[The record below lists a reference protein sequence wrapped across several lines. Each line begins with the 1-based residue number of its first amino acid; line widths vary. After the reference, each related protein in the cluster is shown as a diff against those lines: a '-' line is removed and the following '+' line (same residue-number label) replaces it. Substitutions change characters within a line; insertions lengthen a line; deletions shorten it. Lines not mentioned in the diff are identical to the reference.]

1 MSKPA
6 PAPAPDHAERI
17 RALDPARSFIV
28 QAPAGSGK
36 TGLLTQRFLALL
48 ARVAEPE
55 SVVAITFTKK
65 AAAEMRN
72 RIVGA
77 IEAAGGVPPE
87 ADYERRTWELA
98 RQALAQDQERGWRLV
113 EAPSRLRIDTID
125 ALCLS
130 IARRMPV
137 ISELGGQPQV
147 TEEARFLY
155 DEAALA
161 TVRLVESEDEAAAA
175 VRLLLHHLGNDVE
188 RLSGMF
194 AQLLSRRDQWMR
206 LIGSGAGIA
215 HMRPRLEA
223 WLGATYQDIEW
234 NLLKALL
241 SLLPH
246 ALHHLR
252 RAFARHATI
261 DFIEI
266 CLAARRALGPPEQP
280 TDLALALGER
290 IEHLLVD
297 EVQDISR
304 IHLDI
309 ISGLVAGWD
318 HGNPAAPPR
327 TLFLVGDPMQ
337 SIYRFREADVS
348 IFQDL
353 RRPGNPFGLEPV
365 TLTANFRSQRGIV
378 DWVNSTFSQ
387 LLGSTDDPE
396 SGIVAYAP
404 AVHIKPESL
413 QPAVQIHPFH
423 YKHCQAAEAELV
435 ADLAAESLENGRTTA
450 ILVRAR
456 PALARIIPKL
466 KSSGIPYSALDLD
479 PLDTRPVVGDLTAL
493 TRALLHPA
501 DRVSWLAI
509 LRAPWC
515 GLALADLHAAFS
527 TGRYSSVP
535 GLLSDPEALAAR
547 GLSDDAR
554 ARLARVTP
562 VLMRGL
568 GRARRVPLRR
578 LVEDAWLSLG
588 GDACCSAA
596 GLNDARMFFDLIDS
610 LDEGGALPSFKTL
623 DARLKELF
631 ALPDL
636 AAGDRLQIT
645 TIHKA
650 KGLEFD
656 TVIIPGLGRSA
667 RRNEAKLLDWSASAD
682 RVLLAPVPS
691 DWQRVSGLR
700 KQVADVERERD
711 YQELRRLLYVG
722 ATRARHRLHLL
733 GHTFITKKNEWAKPP
748 KGTLLEPLWDLVRS
762 DFERIRNTP
771 APAASRQRAP
781 RPISR
786 VPAEWKPA
794 VRVVVEP
801 SPPDE
806 PISYAWVGE
815 TLRHVGSL
823 VHAWLHRLAAQGN
836 LSPDSL
842 PTLDT
847 LRRALNH
854 LGVPEADLDEAARR
868 ARASLTET
876 LNDPRGLWILTRH
889 ADDHREYDLTSAASG
904 ALTRSIIDCTFI
916 DGGTR
921 WIIDYKT
928 SFHAGGSLDDFL
940 DNEQARYRRQLE
952 RYATLMATQGPEPI
966 RLGLYFP
973 LLQGWREW
981 SFGGA
986 ASRAPAQ
993 LSLF

>member
-6 PAPAPDHAERI
+6 PAAAPDHAERI

-77 IEAAGGVPPE
+77 LQAAAGPAPE
-87 ADYERRTWELA
+87 MDYERRTWELA
-98 RQALAQDQERGWRLV
+98 CQALAQDQERGWRLV

-147 TEEARFLY
+147 TDEAQFLY
-155 DEAALA
+155 DEAAMA
-161 TVRLVESEDEAAAA
+161 TVRLVESGDAAAGA

-206 LIGSGAGIA
+206 LLGAGSDFA
-215 HMRPRLEA
+215 RMRPILQE
-223 WLGATYQDIEW
+223 WLGAAYQDIEW
-234 NLLKALL
+234 ELLEALL

-252 RAFARHATI
+252 GAFARHATI

-266 CLAARRALGPPEQP
+266 CLAADRALGPPEHP

-304 IHLDI
+304 THLGI
-309 ISGLVAGWD
+309 IRGLVAGWD
-318 HGNPAAPPR
+318 SGDPATPAR

-337 SIYRFREADVS
+337 SIYRFREADVG
-348 IFQDL
+348 IFQIL
-353 RRPGNPFGLEPV
+353 RRPGNEFGLEPV
-365 TLTANFRSQRGIV
+365 MLTANFRSQRGIV
-378 DWVNSTFSQ
+378 DWVNATFGQ
-387 LLGSTDDPE
+387 LLGSTEDPE
-396 SGIVAYAP
+396 NGVVAYAP
-404 AVHIKPESL
+404 AVHVEPDSL
-413 QPAVQIHPFH
+413 KPAVRIHPFH
-423 YKHCQAAEAELV
+423 YRDCQAAEAQLV
-435 ADLAAESLENGRTTA
+435 ANLAQESLDSGHSTA

-456 PALARIIPKL
+456 PALARIIPEL
-466 KSSGIPYSALDLD
+466 KSRGIPFSALDLD
-479 PLDTRPVVGDLTAL
+479 SLDTRPVVGDLTAL

-515 GLALADLHAAFS
+515 GLTLADLHAAFS
-527 TGRYSSVP
+527 ANRYKTIP
-535 GLLSDPEALAAR
+535 DLLSNPAALAAR
-547 GLSDDAR
+547 DLSADAQ
-554 ARLARVTP
+554 ARLARVSP

-568 GRARRVPLRR
+568 GRARRVQVRR
-578 LVEDAWLSLG
+578 LVEDAWLALG
-588 GDACCSAA
+588 GDACCNAA
-596 GLNDARMFFDLIDS
+596 ALNDARMFFDLIDS

-631 ALPDL
+631 ALPDP

-656 TVIIPGLGRSA
+656 TVIIPGLGRGP
-667 RRNEAKLLDWSASAD
+667 RRNEKRLLDWAASAD
-682 RVLLAPVPS
+682 KVLLAPVPS
-691 DWQRVSGLR
+691 DWQRKSKLREQVSTIE
-700 KQVADVERERD
+700 KERD

-722 ATRARHRLHLL
+722 ATRARHQLHLI
-733 GHTFITKKNEWAKPP
+733 GHNTINKDGQWAKARRD
-748 KGTLLEPLWDLVRS
+748 TLLGCLWPIVVS

-771 APAASRQRAP
+771 VPAASRRRAP

-786 VPAEWKPA
+786 VPVEWKPDVSA
-794 VRVVVEP
+794 TPEP
-801 SPPDE
+801 SLPDL
-806 PISYAWVGE
+806 PVTYAWVGE

-823 VHAWLHRLAAQGN
+823 VHAWLHRLSAGAS
-836 LSPDSL
+836 LSADRL
-842 PTLDT
+842 PPLDA
-847 LRRALNH
+847 LRRALHH
-854 LGVPEADLDEAARR
+854 LGVPAGELDEAARR

-904 ALTRSIIDCTFI
+904 APTRSIIDCTFI

-928 SFHAGGSLDDFL
+928 SFHAGGSLDAFL
-940 DNEQARYRRQLE
+940 DNEQARYRAQLE
-952 RYATLMATQGPEPI
+952 RYAALIAQRGPEPI

-973 LLQGWREW
+973 LLQAWREW
-981 SFGGA
+981 PFAGE
-986 ASRAPAQ
+986 SREAVQ